1 MIFCMLQLVTA
12 EVPQSRQEVELELL
26 RIRGEIEIRELYF
39 SRLASALSA
48 MDRADD
54 AKEHEQTTIDWIR
67 HNCRMTQQA
76 AADRVHVGEKLEAM
90 PQSED
95 AFYNGTI
102 GFQHLAVM
110 ARTAVAAG
118 HKFDEAALLPLAIK
132 YSPGKFYHLSLRDRH
147 TVQAEKIAEE
157 QAQQAERNSL
167 KLITTED
174 GCLLVD
180 GVFDSITGAA
190 IRSALEPLA
199 KPMGKH
205 DYRDRP
211 KRLAD
216 AFAEFLTRNLNVQ
229 MQVTSSV
236 ETLLGLLGAAG
247 AENEF
252 SLPISSK
259 TVVRWACDSNIS
271 RVLLKDSIPIDV
283 GRAQRVIAGLKRRAL
298 VVRDKHCQW
307 PGCERPASWCDGHHL
322 VHWINGGSSNL
333 KNVVLL
339 CRRHHWMVHE
349 GEWQVVKAD
358 SGELLPVAP
367 NYFPWLP
374 RGP

>member
-1 MIFCMLQLVTA
+1 MSIQFLTA
-12 EVPQSRQEVELELL
+12 EIPSSRQELEFELCRL
-26 RIRGEIEIRELYF
+26 RGEIEIRELHF
-39 SRLASALSA
+39 SRMAAALK
-48 MDRADD
+48 DRDRDEESEESDHTA
-54 AKEHEQTTIDWIR
+54 IDWLR

-76 AADRVHVGEKLEAM
+76 AADRVHVGEKLEVM

-110 ARTAVAAG
+110 ARTAVAVG
-118 HKFDEAALLPLAIK
+118 DRFDETALLPMALK
-132 YSPGKFYHLSLRDRH
+132 YSPGKFYHLSLRYRH
-147 TVQAEKIAEE
+147 TVQAKKIAEE
-157 QAQQAERNSL
+157 QANQADGNSL
-167 KLITTED
+167 KLTTTED

-205 DYRDRP
+205 DYRDRH

-216 AFAEFLTRNLNVQ
+216 AFAEFLTRNLKVQ
-229 MQVTSSV
+229 LQVTSSV
-236 ETLLGLLGAAG
+236 ETLVGLLGAAG

-259 TVVRWACDSNIS
+259 SVERWACDSSVS

-283 GRAQRVIAGLKRRAL
+283 GRAQRVIAGPKRRAL
-298 VVRDKHCQW
+298 AVRDKHCQW

-322 VHWINGGSSNL
+322 VHWIHGGSSSL

-349 GEWQVVKAD
+349 GDWQVVKKD
-358 SGELLPVAP
+358 DGELLPVAP
-367 NYFPWLP
+367 NYFPWMP
-374 RGP
+374 RGPN